1 MKLKARITLT
11 TTKGRKDFLKEFKD
25 LDAFN
30 NYKEN
35 QLGTNTLHI
44 KYSLLFENQKI
55 YTPIKTEYGIN
66 RDISSKKRKKTDKF
80 ENLVQQRSR
89 QNQLALLGNKLI
101 NLTITPSIIRKF
113 NKFMDNKPVTNEE
126 KKIIKSLMIFDKL
139 SVNQY
144 NLLKDIEERV
154 NKRKPLLSN

>member
-1 MKLKARITLT
+1 MTLKARIALT
-11 TTKGRKDFLKEFKD
+11 TTKGRKDLLKEFKD
-25 LDAFN
+25 LDEFN
-30 NYKEN
+30 NYKGN
-35 QLGTNTLHI
+35 QLNTNTLHI

-55 YTPIKTEYGIN
+55 YTPTKTEYGIN
-66 RDISSKKRKKTDKF
+66 RDINCKKRKTTDKF
-80 ENLVQQRSR
+80 ENLAQQRSR

-101 NLTITPSIIRKF
+101 NLNITPSIIRKF
-113 NKFMDNKPVTNEE
+113 NKFMDNKPVTDEE

-139 SVNQY
+139 SVSQY

>member
-25 LDAFN
+25 LDSFN

-35 QLGTNTLHI
+35 HLNQNTLHI

-55 YTPIKTEYGIN
+55 YTPTKTEYNSDRYKRNKVSKSYNDN
-66 RDISSKKRKKTDKF
+66 RLQ
-80 ENLVQQRSR
+80 ENSR
-89 QNQLALLGNKLI
+89 NNQLALLGNKLI
-101 NLTITPSIIRKF
+101 NLNITPSIIRKF
-113 NKFMDNKPVTNEE
+113 NKFIDNKPVTNNE

-139 SVNQY
+139 SVGQY
-144 NLLKDIEERV
+144 QLLKDIEEKV
-154 NKRKPLLSN
+154 NKRKLIKQ

>member
-11 TTKGRKDFLKEFKD
+11 TTKGRVDLLKEFKD
-25 LDAFN
+25 LDSFN
-30 NYKEN
+30 NYKQN
-35 QLGTNTLHI
+35 QLNTNTLHF

-55 YTPIKTEYGIN
+55 YTPYKTEYSSD
-66 RDISSKKRKKTDKF
+66 RSKKSKVYKYYNDNRIQ
-80 ENLVQQRSR
+80 ENSR
-89 QNQLALLGNKLI
+89 NNQLALLGNKLI

-126 KKIIKSLMIFDKL
+126 KKIIKSLIIYDKL

-144 NLLKDIEERV
+144 QLLKDIEQRV
-154 NKRKPLLSN
+154 NKRKLIKQ